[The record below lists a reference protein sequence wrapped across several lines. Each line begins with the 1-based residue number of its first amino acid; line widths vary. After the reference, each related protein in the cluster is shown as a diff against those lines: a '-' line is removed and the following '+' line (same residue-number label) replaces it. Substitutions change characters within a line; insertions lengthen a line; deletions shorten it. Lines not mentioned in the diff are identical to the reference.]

1 MVSGGCSMIPGF
13 IERLEEEILELLAEP
28 EFERLKSL
36 EQFVGVK
43 ESFFPRNLLTWIGA
57 SIASTLPGLERY
69 AITAE
74 GYKEKGVNDIL
85 GNNYLYANRPSDSL
99 KSPAK
104 DKKDNFI

>member
-1 MVSGGCSMIPGF
+1 MFYNSRIENFYSANEKTYKNFKFLHPVNQPMFFYDVPSIEEVSGSGLSKVNRYEA
-13 IERLEEEILELLAEP
+13 ER
-28 EFERLKSL
+28 
-36 EQFVGVK
+36 
-43 ESFFPRNLLTWIGA
+43 
-57 SIASTLPGLERY
+57 
-69 AITAE
+69 ITDE